1 MEKINITITKDTS
14 INKVRSEIKDTIFND
29 LLETYRETF
38 GDESVTIVRIDKT
51 NYPALI
57 VGNATDE
64 MGDTYPIVVTL
75 NPTVKEFCYHGGP
88 KTDYVPFDL
97 AAGINAYQADVA
109 KKAEDAIKKAEKDA
123 EKAAAKAKAKAEAEK
138 ASAEVAGF

>member
-1 MEKINITITKDTS
+1 MEKINVTITKDTS

-29 LLETYRETF
+29 LLETYKERLGE
-38 GDESVTIVRIDKT
+38 ESVTVVRIDKT

-64 MGDTYPIVVTL
+64 NGDTYPIVVTL
-75 NPTVKEFCYHGGP
+75 NPTVKEFCYHSGP
-88 KTDYVPFDL
+88 KTKYTPFDL
-97 AAGINAYQADVA
+97 AAGIDAYQADVT

-123 EKAAAKAKAKAEAEK
+123 EKAAAKAKAKAEAEE
-138 ASAEVAGF
+138 ASTEVAGF

>member
-1 MEKINITITKDTS
+1 MEKINVTITKDTS

-29 LLETYRETF
+29 LLETYREKF

-109 KKAEDAIKKAEKDA
+109 KKAEDAIKKAEKNA